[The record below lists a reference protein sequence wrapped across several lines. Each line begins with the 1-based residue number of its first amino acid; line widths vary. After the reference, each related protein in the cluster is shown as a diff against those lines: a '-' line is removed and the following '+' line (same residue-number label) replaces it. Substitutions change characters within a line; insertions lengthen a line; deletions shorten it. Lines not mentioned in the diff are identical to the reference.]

1 MQGFQYTS
9 VLAQSPSQL
18 SNGNKRSQPVKPGTP
33 GAGHSSA
40 VPQQDLSR
48 KDKKRLQFEGKVS
61 KIKSSFAKDKDVHY
75 RDRLT
80 LLQTDLTTLHQGNN
94 ADFLRKLRDLEE
106 DRDLE
111 LVRLRLYEEYRVYRS
126 KLEFQEDIEKTKQDH
141 EKMIKL
147 CKEMLYDSL
156 QKKIKKLQEERL
168 LMDVANT
175 HSYSMDY
182 SRGKF
187 QKQTRSSTQNSNNF
201 SNWDSSP
208 NDVSQTESGN
218 ETGNATDR
226 RSLRRRAATNQNKE
240 QPLDNNGNAS
250 GTGMS
255 GKSSSNTSDAELM
268 QYLSD
273 SSELQALLFGEKEKE
288 KKKGRGHQRLSTKSA
303 PVLQSL
309 SQEEVTDDISVIRK
323 LTGQPQAP
331 FK

>member
-1 MQGFQYTS
+1 MENTNLSGLIGQSRVQLSQSGQRGQGTKNTS
-9 VLAQSPSQL
+9 VLGVAIATGGQE
-18 SNGNKRSQPVKPGTP
+18 V
-33 GAGHSSA
+33 
-40 VPQQDLSR
+40 SR
-48 KDKKRLQFEGKVS
+48 KDKKRMQFEAKVS
-61 KIKSSFAKDKDVHY
+61 KIKTSFEKDRDRHY

-80 LLQTDLTTLHQGNN
+80 LLQNDLTTLHQGNN
-94 ADFLRKLRDLEE
+94 REFLRSLRDLEE
-106 DRDLE
+106 IRDLE
-111 LVRLRLYEEYRVYRS
+111 LVQLRLFEEYRVHRS
-126 KLEFQEDIEKTKQDH
+126 GLEFQEDIEKTKQDH

-168 LMDVANT
+168 LMDVANS

-182 SRGKF
+182 SRGKY
-187 QKQTRSSTQNSNNF
+187 QKQTRSSTHNSTTL

-208 NDVSQTESGN
+208 NDLSQTESGN

-240 QPLDNNGNAS
+240 QTPTANGDLS
-250 GTGMS
+250 GSVPYGR
-255 GKSSSNTSDAELM
+255 SSTNSSETELM

-273 SSELQALLFGEKEKE
+273 SSELQTLLFGEKEKE
-288 KKKGRGHQRLSTKSA
+288 KKKGRGYQRLSTKSA

-309 SQEEVTDDISVIRK
+309 STEEVTDDISLIRR
-323 LTGQPQAP
+323 LTNQPPAP